1 MAVNKSSLASD
12 LEKALNSSLPGGDD
26 FEKEADIKKKNKK
39 IAKMMA
45 DAIDKFV
52 KSASVDVSGLETLP
66 GTQVTT
72 NPGQPVVAPGAGAT
86 TGPGTGMTSGP
97 GKENPASGIDCC
109 KVY

>member
-1 MAVNKSSLASD
+1 MAVDKSKLAKD
-12 LEKALNSSLPGGDD
+12 LEAALNSSLPGGDD
-26 FEKEADIKKKNKK
+26 FEKEDEIKKKNKK

-45 DAIDKFV
+45 DSIDKFL

-72 NPGQPVVAPGAGAT
+72 NPGQPVVTPGAGAT

>member
-1 MAVNKSSLASD
+1 MAVDKSKLAKD
-12 LEKALNSSLPGGDD
+12 LEDALNSSLPGGDD
-26 FEKEADIKKKNKK
+26 FEKEDAIKKKNKK

-45 DAIDKFV
+45 AAIDKFV